1 MPYKFASDISQ
12 ASLSKLRFNNPG
24 QSILENVKKKI
35 SQDQKTLIPTFA

>member
-24 QSILENVKKKI
+24 QNILENVKKKLV
-35 SQDQKTLIPTFA
+35 KTRKR